1 MITKCGS
8 FIYNLK
14 QVILGEHLFCWGRVA
29 VFHLFGFPHWR
40 FRVRDDGIPRFHMM
54 GVKTCLKK
62 RLTRHKL
69 SLISKVKN
77 PMRCVPVLYIVYRIV
92 SIHPAYQ

>member
-29 VFHLFGFPHWR
+29 VLHLLGFPDWS
-40 FRVRDDGIPRFHMM
+40 FRIRDDGIPRFHMM

-62 RLTRHKL
+62 RLTRDKL
-69 SLISKVKN
+69 SLISKLEN
-77 PMRCVPVLYIVYRIV
+77 PMCCVPVLYIVYRIM